1 MCYNPC
7 RSDTLSSAIKKVFQK
22 FLLEFDEVRR
32 RLRRQEVKALLRS
45 RCAPCI
51 VLHAAILARV

>member
-1 MCYNPC
+1 MCFNPC

-32 RLRRQEVKALLRS
+32 RLRRQEAKASLQS
-45 RCAPCI
+45 RCTPCI
-51 VLHAAILARV
+51 VLYALV